1 MSPAWIIGIG
11 AIGASLYWL
20 VLVGYRLILSL
31 KALQAAAVPLQAS
44 MNLLAEPLEREF
56 TAAKNT
62 TAADLSDVLVARRK
76 RERAK
81 QDAAQARRNRLIA
94 RLDHMNIDKR

>member
-1 MSPAWIIGIG
+1 VSWAWIIGIG
-11 AIGASLYWL
+11 AIAASLYWL

-31 KALQAAAVPLQAS
+31 KGLQAAAVPLHAS

-62 TAADLSDVLVARRK
+62 TAEDLSDVLVTRRK
-76 RERAK
+76 RKRAK
-81 QDAAQARRNRLIA
+81 QDAVEARTNRLIA
-94 RLDHMNIDKR
+94 RLDHMDIDKR

>member
-1 MSPAWIIGIG
+1 MSPAWIIGFG

-20 VLVGYRLILSL
+20 VLVGYRLVLSL
-31 KALQAAAVPLQAS
+31 KALKAAAVPLQAS

-56 TAAKNT
+56 TPAKNT

-81 QDAAQARRNRLIA
+81 QDSEEARRLRLIKH
-94 RLDHMNIDKR
+94 LDQITLDKR

>member
-1 MSPAWIIGIG
+1 VSWAWIIGIG
-11 AIGASLYWL
+11 AIAASLYWL
-20 VLVGYRLILSL
+20 VLVGYQLLLSL

-44 MNLLAEPLEREF
+44 MKLLAEPIEREF

-62 TAADLSDVLVARRK
+62 TTEDLSEVLVTRK
-76 RERAK
+76 KRMRAK
-81 QDAAQARRNRLIA
+81 RDAEEARTNRLIA

>member
-1 MSPAWIIGIG
+1 MSWAWIIGLG
-11 AIGASLYWL
+11 AIAASLYWL
-20 VLVGYRLILSL
+20 VLVGYRLFLSL

-62 TAADLSDVLVARRK
+62 TAEDLSAVLVTRRK
-76 RERAK
+76 RKRAK
-81 QDAAQARRNRLIA
+81 QDAVEARTNRLIA
-94 RLDHMNIDKR
+94 RLDHMDIDKR